1 MISFT
6 VSAIQDGLVSNHLVY
21 STQPGDYLTLEQP
34 AGDFHLPTDRNTPM
48 LFITGGSGITP
59 AMGMIRTLIG
69 AGECHDVVLMH
80 HAPSADETIFADE
93 LAELA
98 ARTPGLTVNVAHTG
112 AGAPPPSWRSP
123 PSVSTGSVPTG
134 APAPHGHV
142 ARHRC

>member
-1 MISFT
+1 M
-6 VSAIQDGLVSNHLVY
+6 SNHLVY